1 MSKTRD
7 EWIKWFTSDQEIQN
21 YHVGDDTVEFRGYVL
36 CVEGTCY
43 VRTTYDP
50 RTPLFKMYA
59 SNGKSQIIKI
69 TFWGKNAT
77 KWSPMVSERSII
89 RIQCAKAGVFNN
101 QWRGSV
107 VPTASTELTIQANS
121 VLIFE
126 AEKFLDITTVNPVP
140 VVYEEVLLKDI
151 AAHEDKEIKVQGW
164 IKVPFRQVTYGGG
177 SRGCGTIVD
186 HEWRIR
192 VIVRLFTDNPKLV
205 LGTRASVSGVYTSN
219 EGSSLTCDNIKNV
232 EIMPE
237 ENILSEDEL
246 FTMGFI
252 TPKRKI
258 EDSTDEPSTKRS
270 PFDE

>member
-1 MSKTRD
+1 
-7 EWIKWFTSDQEIQN
+7 
-21 YHVGDDTVEFRGYVL
+21 
-36 CVEGTCY
+36 
-43 VRTTYDP
+43 
-50 RTPLFKMYA
+50 
-59 SNGKSQIIKI
+59 
-69 TFWGKNAT
+69 
-77 KWSPMVSERSII
+77 MVSERSIV
-89 RIQCAKAGVFNN
+89 RIQCAKAG
-101 QWRGSV
+101 
-107 VPTASTELTIQANS
+107 ANS
-121 VLIFE
+121 VLTFE

-164 IKVPFRQVTYGGG
+164 IKVPFRQVTHGGG

-205 LGTRASVSGVYTSN
+205 LGTRVSVSGVYTSN